1 MPSDSTA
8 LTPSVIA
15 GANTGIGATS
25 TGVTTAAP
33 HSTSKFVMTDG
44 WYVAIACV
52 TGVMVADTRAGPLVF
67 GILTVA
73 LIYQLSLLLQ
83 GK

>member
-1 MPSDSTA
+1 MSALNPSHSYSG
-8 LTPSVIA
+8 P
-15 GANTGIGATS
+15 GADTSS
-25 TGVTTAAP
+25 TGSSQQGAP
-33 HSTSKFVMTDG
+33 VGPSTFVMTNG

-52 TGVMVADTRAGPLVF
+52 TGVMVANTKFGPFAF

-73 LIYQLSLLLQ
+73 LIFQTNLLLQ